1 MKKKLVNVR
10 LEENLLQVPEDKGKT
25 RPLLTLFD
33 TGSGS
38 VLFCEGVSQKEF
50 CPSKSHQL

>member
-33 TGSGS
+33 TGCGS